1 MINTKVKACLA
12 SLFLLVLGLE
22 LDCKKL
28 KCYEDAVHVAGSEEQ
43 LPLQCLHGLFRDS
56 LSRKGPCLE
65 RGCPA
70 AKCNAEEGLQADQVS
85 VHASQYKPI
94 CSCVRYKAIPAH
106 CYNVGCYRELVA
118 LSGESGGRLRDICNW
133 HLASRADLR
142 VPVEMLSKHV
152 QGPVCRLSKMSGQ
165 VALVDEAH
173 YRAACECGVGSEWR
187 RRPEY
192 GDDAPWNH
200 EPIYIDVFIHFI
212 ARNPGDMFPWN
223 QPAVVEDFFNYS
235 VNMPLSTHVRFT
247 IKVVQIIV
255 HHDWALGGNST
266 EMRRRLHIGDS
277 RDLNLYIIEKI
288 DGSDGRDTRPLDPDR
303 QVYCTPPYG
312 FSRWSVEDVGPPHQ
326 DGCILSL
333 GFRFGSADV
342 FPYIYQEMQRW
353 FGFCTKNGREC
364 AKTTTPQEAPA
375 LHNTIAQTRFIP
387 QPRAILTVKNSQV
400 KSPCEKHKCFRE
412 MEFLFGS
419 IEVLTAHCR
428 HNELTR
434 WEGRDQVKD
443 FMIREPSHGF
453 PGSTCG
459 RNEASLWVV
468 PASDWEP
475 LCDCIRESGMA
486 SRWAFTNE
494 TLNGVSEDRP
504 IHVDVFIHVIASS
517 RESLM
522 AKRYFRIDRDLED
535 EFDQIKSFYK
545 STRIELRLRYL
556 DLRVNE
562 RWADGH
568 DSAHMRETLYTGGSR
583 DLNLYYI
590 EAEQLENVVLTKE
603 PLKVY
608 CSFPYSSWWAY
619 LAYSEPEHDGCI
631 VAAGAWPSV
640 TATALQ
646 HWMGVMNA
654 RDRSC
659 GDPEC
664 GPEFGDEDKE
674 NMYRLLALNRFVPI
688 EKKRPLM
695 ERPTAE
701 GLI

>member
-1 MINTKVKACLA
+1 MLNTKINACLA
-12 SLFLLVLGLE
+12 SLFLLTLGLE
-22 LDCKKL
+22 LDCKKFE
-28 KCYEDAVHVAGSEEQ
+28 CYEDAVHLAGSAEK
-43 LPLQCLHGLFRDS
+43 LPFQCLHGLFRDS
-56 LSRKGPCLE
+56 LSRQGPCLE
-65 RGCPA
+65 KGCPA
-70 AKCNAEEGLQADQVS
+70 VKCNAEEELQANQVT
-85 VHASQYKPI
+85 VHASQYQPI
-94 CSCVRYKAIPAH
+94 CSCVRYNTVAAH

-118 LSGESGGRLRDICNW
+118 LSGESGGKLRDICNW

-142 VPVEMLSKHV
+142 VPVEMLYQDEK
-152 QGPVCRLSKMSGQ
+152 GPVCRVSKMSGQ
-165 VALVDEAH
+165 VALVGYAD
-173 YRAACECGVGSEWR
+173 YKAACECGVGS
-187 RRPEY
+187 
-192 GDDAPWNH
+192 
-200 EPIYIDVFIHFI
+200 
-212 ARNPGDMFPWN
+212 
-223 QPAVVEDFFNYS
+223 VVEDFFNFSIEMPQS
-235 VNMPLSTHVRFT
+235 VHVKFT

-255 HHDWALGGNST
+255 HHDWALGVNST
-266 EMRRRLHIGDS
+266 EMRRRLHLGDS

-288 DGSDGRDTRPLDPDR
+288 DGSDGQDTRPLDSDR

-312 FSRWSVEDVGPPHQ
+312 FSRWSVEDLGLPHQ

-333 GFRFGSADV
+333 GFQFGSVEA
-342 FPYIYQEMQRW
+342 FPWIYQEMQRW
-353 FGFCTKNGREC
+353 FGFCTKD
-364 AKTTTPQEAPA
+364 
-375 LHNTIAQTRFIP
+375 
-387 QPRAILTVKNSQV
+387 
-400 KSPCEKHKCFRE
+400 
-412 MEFLFGS
+412 GS
-419 IEVLTAHCR
+419 VEVLTAHCR

-434 WEGRDQVKD
+434 WNSRLQEKG
-443 FMIREPSHGF
+443 FMIREPNHGF

-459 RNEASLWVV
+459 RNEDSQWVV

-475 LCDCIRESGMA
+475 LCDCIRESGKA
-486 SRWAFTNE
+486 
-494 TLNGVSEDRP
+494 
-504 IHVDVFIHVIASS
+504 S
-517 RESLM
+517 RESVM

-535 EFDQIKSFYK
+535 EFDQIQSFYK
-545 STRIELRLRYL
+545 DTRIQLRLRDL

-568 DSAHMRETLYTGGSR
+568 DSAHMRETLYKGGSR

-664 GPEFGDEDKE
+664 GPEFAEADKE

-688 EKKRPLM
+688 EKKRPVTA
-695 ERPTAE
+695 RAVAE